1 MRVLVGVSLRS
12 RQIAAGRRSENR
24 TNKIMRAEPKLRP
37 LREFFFFG
45 GTGPRSFFFA
55 VLYAFFL
62 TAAATT
68 ESTAAAMVQRKV
80 RM

>member
-1 MRVLVGVSLRS
+1 
-12 RQIAAGRRSENR
+12 
-24 TNKIMRAEPKLRP
+24 MRAEPKLRP
-37 LREFFFFG
+37 LREFSFFG
-45 GTGPRSFFFA
+45 GTRPRSFFVA